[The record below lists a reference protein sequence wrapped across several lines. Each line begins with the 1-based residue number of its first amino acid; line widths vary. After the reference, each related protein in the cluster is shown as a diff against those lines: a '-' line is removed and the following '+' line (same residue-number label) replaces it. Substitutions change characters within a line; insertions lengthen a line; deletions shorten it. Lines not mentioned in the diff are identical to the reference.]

1 MSINQNPCNDRSRTA
16 QPQWLI
22 LALIF
27 ALMTLGAPAVWG
39 QETEVSGSGELGLLV
54 NRGNSDSESVNASLK
69 VLFEKDHWSNE
80 STASGVYSRDS
91 GDTSANR
98 FVLANRTD
106 YRFGNHRYA
115 VGAFRYDRDRFSTFR
130 YQGSAALGY
139 GYRLV
144 DTETH
149 RLRVE
154 AGPGFRVSEIRAI
167 SKQDDEVIARGF
179 FDYRWDISE
188 STRFENKLLIEAGS
202 DNTFSENA
210 TSLSVA
216 INSRVQLKTAVTLRY
231 NSDVDPG
238 KKKNDLLS
246 TINLVYNFK
255 PTH

>member
-1 MSINQNPCNDRSRTA
+1 MSPKSPATWPQKSFQANPLLFLMLTA
-16 QPQWLI
+16 MLSLCSPML
-22 LALIF
+22 F
-27 ALMTLGAPAVWG
+27 AQSVD
-39 QETEVSGSGELGLLV
+39 VSGAGELGLV
-54 NRGNSDSESVNASLK
+54 INRGNSDSESANASIK
-69 VLFEKDHWSNE
+69 VVFERDHWSNE

-144 DTETH
+144 DTEKH
-149 RLRVE
+149 RVRVE
-154 AGPGFRVSEIRAI
+154 AGPGFRVSEVRAT
-167 SKQDDEVIARGF
+167 SKHDDEVIARGF
-179 FDYRWDISE
+179 LDYRWDVSE
-188 STRFENKLLIEAGS
+188 TTQFENKLLVEAGS
-202 DNTFSENA
+202 DNTFAENA
-210 TSLSVA
+210 TSLTVA
-216 INSRVQLKTAVTLRY
+216 INSRVSLKTALTMRH

-255 PTH
+255 PKP